1 MSESLM
7 NNQAATGPGPW
18 IASGHANQIMALV
31 YSTAG
36 AAGTTV
42 TIETSHDKTN
52 VVTELSVS
60 APTATPVATTQRVY
74 IAAAPFIRANCTVW
88 AAGNVFAT
96 VQLWRNGVPLD

>member
-1 MSESLM
+1 MAETLI
-7 NNQAATGPGPW
+7 NNQAATGAGPW

-52 VVTELSVS
+52 VITELSVS

-96 VQLWRNGVPLD
+96 VQMWRNGVPLD